1 MVINYR
7 QITMT
12 KKKQQQAY
20 KILPLK
26 GQERLFKLAKEALP
40 TPKGKIPTLADI
52 ATAVTIVSNST
63 EEGLLVHS
71 KEQWEIT
78 LSLLFYDVR
87 AKKLHLDNSNFT
99 KLVNS
104 ILGLFRH
111 NVSKNGYKKLTLSE
125 VVIAQFFGTLKD
137 KAVLCIQHFDYV
149 RDDGGKRNPVSEK
162 RANNIRA
169 SIWAQGDE
177 ATEQL
182 KRYLTTYDAYTTITQ
197 KLTTVKA
204 MYTTNALSAA
214 LYLQNFEWLDR
225 VCNLSDSFEKVLATA
240 HGNAMLS
247 KSQLEELV
255 NLRDRYLME
264 NYTFG
269 SLAYENKGRKDKIDT
284 LQYADEYII
293 KQAVI
298 PTLSALKGAIM
309 AIKEWAKANDDEDYL
324 LMPYV
329 MKKEIID
336 PNDTYRIEE
345 INDRFYLS
353 HLKKLEAE
361 GKTITEDDKY
371 ISAFPSFDDVE
382 ADEEVKETVFKS
394 LNEGYKEK
402 FNQ

>member
-1 MVINYR
+1 
-7 QITMT
+7 MT
-12 KKKQQQAY
+12 KKKQQAY

-26 GQERLFKLAKEALP
+26 GQERLLKLAKEALS
-40 TPKGKIPTLADI
+40 TPKGKMPTLADI
-52 ATAVTIVSNST
+52 ATAVTIVFSST
-63 EEGLLVHS
+63 EEGLLANS
-71 KEQWEIT
+71 KEQWELT
-78 LSLLFYDVR
+78 LALLFYDVR
-87 AKKLHLDNSNFT
+87 AKKLHLDNSNFAN
-99 KLVNS
+99 LVNS
-104 ILGLFRH
+104 ILELFRH
-111 NVSKNGYKKLTLSE
+111 NVSKNGYKKLSLSE

-182 KRYLTTYDAYTTITQ
+182 KRYLTTYDAYTTITP
-197 KLTTVKA
+197 KLNTAKA

-214 LYLQNFEWLDR
+214 LYLQNFEWLER
-225 VCNLSDSFEKVLATA
+225 IINLSNSFEKVVATA
-240 HGNAMLS
+240 DENSTFS

-255 NLRDRYLME
+255 NLTDRYLMD

-269 SLAYENKGRKDKIDT
+269 GLAYENKGRKDKIGT
-284 LQYADEYII
+284 LQYADEYLIN
-293 KQAVI
+293 QAVI
-298 PTLSALKGAIM
+298 PALSALRGAIT
-309 AIKEWAKANDDEDYL
+309 AIKEWAKANGDEDYL
-324 LMPYV
+324 LMPYEI
-329 MKKEIID
+329 KKEIID

-353 HLKKLEAE
+353 HLKKLESE
-361 GKTITEDDKY
+361 GKTITEEDKH

-382 ADEEVKETVFKS
+382 ADEEVKGIIFES

-402 FNQ
+402 INQ